1 MAKRRL
7 PSLLRATTLAAAFA
21 AATTAGAQQSAYSAK
36 VVPDTGRTMRLDPR
50 GVIFI
55 QRGCNACHAIAALG
69 VRAKADVGPDL
80 TFAYADVLIR
90 YGTNLE
96 TFFYSP
102 TGVMEMVLGGH
113 PVLTA
118 VDRDS
123 IVKILR
129 ALYVEHRAEMDEN
142 IPSFPPAGPARKAE
156 PTGDV
161 RRLHASA
168 RPCGHSPAP

>member
-1 MAKRRL
+1 MSKPSRL
-7 PSLLRATTLAAAFA
+7 AVLGATVL
-21 AATTAGAQQSAYSAK
+21 TAGVLAVSAASAGPAAYAGSAL
-36 VVPDTGRTMRLDPR
+36 PDTGRTTARDPR
-50 GVIFI
+50 RVIFL

-96 TFFYSP
+96 SFLARP

-123 IVKILR
+123 VVNILR
-129 ALYVEHRAEMDEN
+129 ALYLEHRAEMDEE
-142 IPSFPPAGPARKAE
+142 IPSFPPA
-156 PTGDV
+156 
-161 RRLHASA
+161 RRPGG
-168 RPCGHSPAP
+168 R

>member
-1 MAKRRL
+1 MNC
-7 PSLLRATTLAAAFA
+7 LRATTLAAAVLA
-21 AATTAGAQQSAYSAK
+21 VTTAGARQAADPARTE
-36 VVPDTGRTMRLDPR
+36 PDTGRTTQLDSR
-50 GVIFI
+50 GVIFL

-96 TFFYSP
+96 TFLGSP
-102 TGVMEMVLGGH
+102 TGVMEMVLSSH

-123 IVKILR
+123 IVTILR
-129 ALYVEHRAEMDEN
+129 ALYLEHRAEMDEE
-142 IPSFPPAGPARKAE
+142 IPSSPPARDPR
-156 PTGDV
+156 
-161 RRLHASA
+161 
-168 RPCGHSPAP
+168 

>member
-1 MAKRRL
+1 MNF
-7 PSLLRATTLAAAFA
+7 LRATILAAAVLA
-21 AATTAGAQQSAYSAK
+21 VTTAGARQVADPARAEA
-36 VVPDTGRTMRLDPR
+36 DTGRTTPLDPR
-50 GVIFI
+50 GVIFL

-96 TFFYSP
+96 TFLGSP
-102 TGVMEMVLGGH
+102 TGVMEMVLSGH

-123 IVKILR
+123 IVTILR
-129 ALYVEHRAEMDEN
+129 ALYLEHRAEMDEE
-142 IPSFPPAGPARKAE
+142 IPSSPPARPAGNASPYRTE
-156 PTGDV
+156 P
-161 RRLHASA
+161 R
-168 RPCGHSPAP
+168 